1 MPALTIR
8 DVQSAVLEARAEWKK
23 LKKELD
29 AEFYGP
35 QIALQLAA
43 IMQNIPDEVLSQTQ
57 EKDLD
62 NIQKLLTRYGG

>member
-8 DVQSAVLEARAEWKK
+8 DVQSAVLEARAEWRK

-43 IMQNIPDEVLSQTQ
+43 IMQNIPDEVLSQTDA
-57 EKDLD
+57 KDLE
-62 NIQKLLTRYGG
+62 NIEQLLRKYGG